1 MALPERSTEE
11 ILQEMET
18 QKIIT
23 LADIYRALKKHPEWL
38 QEIRRLILTEELMEL
53 PRKFDEFVEKEFKP
67 LKQDVDTLKKDVDTL
82 KRDVDTIKQ
91 DVEILKQDVEILKQ
105 DVKVLKD
112 DVAMLKG
119 DMLELKVR
127 NKIGAYLGKL
137 LYKARVIETGD
148 FADTLYEAIEKNL
161 ISEEEADYALEI
173 HIAAEGYLRRNKEK
187 KILIALEVSNVVD
200 RGDVERA
207 SERANII
214 SRVYGMECIP
224 AVLGRKI
231 TEGAKEGAEELAVL
245 LI

>member
-11 ILQEMET
+11 ILQEMEP

-82 KRDVDTIKQ
+82 KQ

-231 TEGAKEGAEELAVL
+231 TEDAKERAEELAVL